1 MAIMLLFNKKDSYPV
16 LELANLTEIETEN
29 DYMFKVLAQ
38 LLKAKILLCT
48 NRTISDDTLVNQD
61 DTLIS
66 NNKYKRLVESSIIYV
81 TTNFIRE

>member
-1 MAIMLLFNKKDSYPV
+1 M

-48 NRTISDDTLVNQD
+48 NRTISDDTLVNQE

-66 NNKYKRLVESSIIYV
+66 NNKYKRLVESSFPPHP
-81 TTNFIRE
+81 NFISRTK